1 MKTKMILLVLVVCPI
16 ILFGQ
21 TWDYPVKPET
31 EEWKNMDYID
41 KLRKSQ
47 PLKEIVD
54 DMTTNVLFENCLKY
68 PFNKEILLFNNPND
82 RFRILFDN
90 SIVWTEF
97 IKRKDAFI
105 VLRKYYTQ
113 NSLDDIAKIKD
124 ENTRNNERFNLY
136 FLEKVISETSFVDN
150 LSASEKKDM
159 MKNLLDMHISKK
171 NYPHEYLG
179 FSYNSTLSAIRK
191 IIIAEKLGTKNIESM
206 KEITENERFVNDDLD
221 KEIIE
226 LSRKI
231 ISK

>member
-1 MKTKMILLVLVVCPI
+1 MILLVLVVCPI
-16 ILFGQ
+16 ILSGQ
-21 TWDYPVKPET
+21 TWDYPVKPGT

-47 PLKEIVD
+47 PLKEIID

-159 MKNLLDMHISKK
+159 MKNLLDIHISKK

>member
-21 TWDYPVKPET
+21 TWDYPVKPEA